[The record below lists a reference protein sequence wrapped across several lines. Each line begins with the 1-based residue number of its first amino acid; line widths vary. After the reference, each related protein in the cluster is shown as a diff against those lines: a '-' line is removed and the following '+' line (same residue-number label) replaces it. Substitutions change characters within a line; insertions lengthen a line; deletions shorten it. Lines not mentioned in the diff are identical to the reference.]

1 MNGKLSNSVNY
12 GKQSDID
19 RQICSKRLIDEI
31 YKASECRKKYI
42 MELFVIAVSVL
53 TEKISAPVKVKLY
66 RMRKTGNKQE
76 DTKI

>member
-1 MNGKLSNSVNY
+1 MFKKV
-12 GKQSDID
+12 D
-19 RQICSKRLIDEI
+19 RRNIQGFRMPQ
-31 YKASECRKKYI
+31 KYI

-66 RMRKTGNKQE
+66 RMRKTENKQE